1 MLSLPN
7 IDPDKVRR
15 YGDQFFKLIDTARIM
30 MNPDEDEPHD
40 PNRHIVINLASDDEE
55 EPDGADGYGGK
66 GNAAELRSRT
76 RSAYFQAPAV
86 VARNAQCAWNAVI
99 TRLLRPSPPSMPPEN
114 HIHHYIGHT
123 GLVNLS

>member
-15 YGDQFFKLIDTARIM
+15 YGDQFFKLIETARVM
-30 MNPDEDEPHD
+30 LNPDEDEPHD

-55 EPDGADGYGGK
+55 ADGADGYGGN
-66 GNAAELRSRT
+66 GNAAEMRSRT

-86 VARNAQCAWNAVI
+86 DTRNALCAWNAVI
-99 TRLLRPSPPSMPPEN
+99 IRSPPPHTPPSLPPF
-114 HIHHYIGHT
+114 YSSRKAY
-123 GLVNLS
+123 LSS